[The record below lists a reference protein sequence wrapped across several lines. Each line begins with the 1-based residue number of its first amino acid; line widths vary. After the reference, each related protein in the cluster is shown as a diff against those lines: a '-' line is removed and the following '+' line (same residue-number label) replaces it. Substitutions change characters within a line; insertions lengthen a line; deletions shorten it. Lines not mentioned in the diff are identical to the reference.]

1 MIYQI
6 KKYHHTCS
14 FLIDYQMVS
23 IYNFMFISLS
33 FNRQNQTLSIC
44 WYKIVSYIF
53 VETQIPENFTKAVNR
68 EVYQQISKDRKQSM
82 LMIGIGVLA
91 AVSLFIVLAI
101 FYTHRLEN
109 VNKETDSNIYYSI
122 K

>member
-1 MIYQI
+1 
-6 KKYHHTCS
+6 
-14 FLIDYQMVS
+14 
-23 IYNFMFISLS
+23 MFISLS

-44 WYKIVSYIF
+44 WYRIVSYIF
-53 VETQIPENFTKAVNR
+53 VETQIPENFTKVVNR

>member
-1 MIYQI
+1 
-6 KKYHHTCS
+6 
-14 FLIDYQMVS
+14 
-23 IYNFMFISLS
+23 
-33 FNRQNQTLSIC
+33 
-44 WYKIVSYIF
+44 
-53 VETQIPENFTKAVNR
+53 
-68 EVYQQISKDRKQSM
+68 M

-101 FYTHRLEN
+101 FYTYRLEN